1 MSLCSTFVDLLHV
14 QILTGEIYK
23 DEKSDMCHGK
33 HAGSWRD
40 WHIKKIR
47 KIKVW
52 SEEEGGD
59 GEAGRQTPSAQGRSE
74 ARAKSKKRGQL
85 VLQRA
90 EAAWDG
96 NTQRTLCV
104 ERPEWHQ

>member
-1 MSLCSTFVDLLHV
+1 MRRVTCAMENTQDRGE
-14 QILTGEIYK
+14 TGI
-23 DEKSDMCHGK
+23 S
-33 HAGSWRD
+33 
-40 WHIKKIR
+40 KKIR

-59 GEAGRQTPSAQGRSE
+59 GEAGWQTPSAQGRSE

>member
-40 WHIKKIR
+40 WHIKKNKENQGLVR
-47 KIKVW
+47 GGRGGW
-52 SEEEGGD
+52 GSWTANALCPGTERGSGEEQEEGAVSSPESRGCMGREHAENPVR
-59 GEAGRQTPSAQGRSE
+59 GEA
-74 ARAKSKKRGQL
+74 
-85 VLQRA
+85 
-90 EAAWDG
+90 
-96 NTQRTLCV
+96 
-104 ERPEWHQ
+104 

>member
-1 MSLCSTFVDLLHV
+1 MRRVTCAMENTQDRGE
-14 QILTGEIYK
+14 TGI
-23 DEKSDMCHGK
+23 S
-33 HAGSWRD
+33 
-40 WHIKKIR
+40 KKIR